1 MCTSSEHSRMRVPVG
16 KGRCGEHLHAGLEEH
31 LPNAHTVPRA
41 QLYATVARAQQP
53 EHYGGEGHL
62 NVRVH
67 NAKLEHGLV
76 RLGGQA
82 VN

>member
-1 MCTSSEHSRMRVPVG
+1 MHEQRAQLDAR
-16 KGRCGEHLHAGLEEH
+16 
-31 LPNAHTVPRA
+31 TVPRA

-53 EHYGGEGHL
+53 EYYGGEGDL
-62 NVRVH
+62 DVRVH

-82 VN
+82 VH